1 MILRAPRVHCYFPAG
16 TPSLRPPRAHCTVL
30 RRGEALALRWPDVDL
45 ERGAL
50 RIRETLRIDG
60 RLLVTE
66 PETAKSKRFVPIS
79 VQTERLLRDLRDA
92 RPRSACAP
100 ARPGSR
106 AATCSPPSSANPAT
120 RATPCGP
127 SRQRPPGPGSR
138 RGPAPAPALGGQ
150 RDAHA
155 WRPAPGGL
163 RGPRPLIGRDH
174 RRRLRA
180 RRTRRFARRHR
191 HPRRRP
197 RQVRVTK
204 WWSDRSGKPSG
215 AVPDFSGTAPDLRF
229 HCRADRI

>member
-1 MILRAPRVHCYFPAG
+1 MILRGPRVHCYFPAG
-16 TPSLRPPRAHCTVL
+16 TPSLRPPRAHRTVL
-30 RRGEALALRWPDVDL
+30 RLGEALALRWPDVDL

-50 RIRETLRIDG
+50 RIRGTLRIDG

-66 PETAKSKRFVPIS
+66 PETAKPKRFVPIS

-92 RPRSACAP
+92 RPRTACAP

-138 RGPAPAPALGGQ
+138 GGPAPAPALGGQ

-155 WRPAPGGL
+155 ASRSRWSPRSSATHRSESQATSAGTSHPTFRATPSPPSPPSSAGK
-163 RGPRPLIGRDH
+163 RDQMVVTMAVRPLRNG
-174 RRRLRA
+174 
-180 RRTRRFARRHR
+180 
-191 HPRRRP
+191 P
-197 RQVRVTK
+197 
-204 WWSDRSGKPSG
+204 
-215 AVPDFSGTAPDLRF
+215 
-229 HCRADRI
+229 